1 MAPETSPEPGPKLFP
16 AAPVQSDAAG
26 GVEGPVQSG
35 VEGADPQP
43 ELFYIPYERF
53 LADVEALALQLEPDD
68 WRPDFLVGIGRGG
81 LVPAAYLSHR
91 LDVAMLS
98 VDHSSGE
105 PGFAGELL
113 DKLAAKIRDGRYI
126 LIVDDINDSG
136 STITFLRDA
145 IEAKSGDGAK
155 LRVAVLVNNIRS
167 KAKAEYWGTQL
178 DRDVDKRWFV
188 FPWEAL
194 ASPETLIGAA
204 AEVPE
209 RLA

>member
-1 MAPETSPEPGPKLFP
+1 MTSESPSGLFP
-16 AAPVQSDAAG
+16 SD
-26 GVEGPVQSG
+26 VEGPT
-35 VEGADPQP
+35 
-43 ELFYIPYERF
+43 LFYIPFDQF
-53 LADVEALALQLEPDD
+53 LADVEAVAGRIETED

-81 LVPAAYLSHR
+81 LVPAAFLSHR
-91 LDVAMLS
+91 LDVALLS

-105 PGFAGELL
+105 PGFAGDLL
-113 DKLAAKIRDGRYI
+113 DKLAAKIRDGCSI

-136 STITFLRDA
+136 STIAFLRAA
-145 IEAKSGDGAK
+145 IDAKSGHPER

-167 KAKAEYWGTQL
+167 RAKAEYWGTQL

-194 ASPETLIGAA
+194 GTRETLIGAA

>member
-1 MAPETSPEPGPKLFP
+1 MAASPTL
-16 AAPVQSDAAG
+16 S
-26 GVEGPVQSG
+26 
-35 VEGADPQP
+35 
-43 ELFYIPYERF
+43 YITFDRF
-53 LADVEALALQLEPDD
+53 LADVEAVALQLESDS

-81 LVPAAYLSHR
+81 LVPAAFLSHR
-91 LDVAMLS
+91 LDIALLS

-105 PGFAGELL
+105 AGFAGDLL
-113 DKLAAKIRDGRYI
+113 DKLAAKIRDGCSI

-136 STITFLRDA
+136 STIAFLREA
-145 IEAKSGDGAK
+145 INAKSGHPGR

-167 KAKAEYWGTQL
+167 RAHAEYWGTQL
-178 DRDVDKRWFV
+178 DRAADKSWFV

-194 ASPETLIGAA
+194 GTRETLIGAA